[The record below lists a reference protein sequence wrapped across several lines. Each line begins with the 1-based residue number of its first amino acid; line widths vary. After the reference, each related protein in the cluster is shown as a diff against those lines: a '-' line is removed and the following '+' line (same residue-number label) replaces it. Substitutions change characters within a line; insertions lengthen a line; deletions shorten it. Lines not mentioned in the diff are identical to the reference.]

1 MSERILQV
9 VEEVKQASIALSEAR
24 QAHAEATEV
33 VVRLYDIYMEAKDKY
48 TAVERKLRGV
58 IYEETQT

>member
-9 VEEVKQASIALSEAR
+9 VEEVKEASVALASIRKDIEL
-24 QAHAEATEV
+24 AEVELNKLDAIH
-33 VVRLYDIYMEAKDKY
+33 LEAKQKY
-48 TAVERKLRGV
+48 EAAERKLRGV